1 MMKVKFLTIV
11 ALAAVL
17 FLSACGKSDADL
29 QKAATDKLAAEN
41 IMGVTVAVN
50 DGNATLTGEVADVTV
65 VSRAETSVKMVEGM
79 KAVTNNLKTKP
90 LPTPVP
96 AAVDPMLKG
105 KLDEALRK
113 AGCTGVT
120 IEAMGGTVTA
130 TGTVPGAKYVQCI
143 QIINESGLGKLE
155 NKIVKGN

>member
-1 MMKVKFLTIV
+1 MMKVKLLTIA

-29 QKAATDKLAAEN
+29 QKAATDKLAAEK
-41 IMGVTVAVN
+41 ISGVAVAVN

-65 VSRAETSVKMVEGM
+65 LSRAESSVKTVEGI

-90 LPTPVP
+90 LPTPAP
-96 AAVDPMLKG
+96 APADPMLKG

-113 AGCTGVT
+113 AGCTDVK

-130 TGTVPGAKYVQCI
+130 TGTAPGAKYVECI